1 MGGPWARSARGS
13 WVAPKNPDLFAAIA
27 TFAGSGAPGDA
38 ERIATMPEFIVHGDA
53 DPTVNVAGRARWW
66 PS

>member
-1 MGGPWARSARGS
+1 
-13 WVAPKNPDLFAAIA
+13 
-27 TFAGSGAPGDA
+27 
-38 ERIATMPEFIVHGDA
+38 MPEFIVHGDA